1 MKGFTVYAPNNECGT
16 QEILATIPLLISIF
30 VPRIVFVCHQVSS
43 KSSIANFRRL
53 GVIHCCQVFSFFF
66 SFYDFWRVRE
76 VIVSPSSIESFQGLH
91 SMRSGLWTT
100 QEPEPCVAGVA
111 YVVLIA
117 PRCSFILRD
126 YFYLFN
132 SFRFP
137 EEFVCTSVC
146 VLCTPVLTSHCT
158 LLHFFLSLCLP
169 FFLPDSVWI
178 SLFALLRLTPLPL
191 LFFFCS
197 FFTLSCFFYIFIHV
211 QPGPHVSPPLVRI

>member
-1 MKGFTVYAPNNECGT
+1 MWYARNPRNYPAVDFHFCSKDRFRLPSSFVQIEHREFQKTRCNT
-16 QEILATIPLLISIF
+16 LLPSF
-30 VPRIVFVCHQVSS
+30 F
-43 KSSIANFRRL
+43 F
-53 GVIHCCQVFSFFF
+53 FFF

-191 LFFFCS
+191 LFFFAV
-197 FFTLSCFFYIFIHV
+197 FLH
-211 QPGPHVSPPLVRI
+211 